1 MLQISIITALLS
13 AVSNAIYGST
23 WETVTRK
30 ALSSNR
36 DTRATSMGLA
46 FWLYFLAGG
55 GILIS
60 SLFVSDPTL
69 SEWHGMDFG
78 KSFFPHSILAQ
89 WLLVGGVLFGIM
101 STFYSVHTWTEVTGK
116 QRLNQSSYTTTFIA
130 FMMPSIIGAKV
141 LFGEVHLSVPI
152 IACLIVILAC
162 GIWVSTA
169 TEKLEFN
176 KYTIIIIISA
186 ITRGIAFAIDD
197 TLSKSL
203 FSFMIYEGLT
213 FFVPSILSFI
223 KGSIE
228 FGRREFYRECV
239 NLLKSVHWGFF
250 LPCIFSAF
258 EYLFGVYS
266 TAIMNIDTVPSA
278 IQGAVPVI
286 NVVVYSLYKGTMP
299 QKKEVIAALIT
310 TATIILLTVV

>member
-13 AVSNAIYGST
+13 AVSNAIYGAT

-30 ALSSNR
+30 ALFSEKA
-36 DTRATSMGLA
+36 TRATSMGLA

-60 SLFVSDPTL
+60 SLFVSNPTL

-78 KSFFPHSILAQ
+78 KMVFPHSMLPKV
-89 WLLVGGVLFGIM
+89 LLSVGVLFGIM
-101 STFYSVHTWTEVTGK
+101 SMKYSVHTWTEVTGK
-116 QRLNQSSYTTTFIA
+116 QHLNQSSYTTTFIA

-141 LFGEVHLSVPI
+141 LFGEAHLSIPI

-169 TEKLEFN
+169 TEKLELN
-176 KYTIIIIISA
+176 KYTLIIIVSA

-228 FGRREFYRECV
+228 FGRREFTRECIY
-239 NLLKSVHWGFF
+239 LLKSIGWGFF
-250 LPCIFSAF
+250 FPGIFSAF
-258 EYLFGVYS
+258 EYLLGVYS
-266 TAIMNIDTVPSA
+266 TAIMDIDTVPSA
-278 IQGAVPVI
+278 IQGSVPVV
-286 NVVVYSLYKGTMP
+286 NVVVYSLYKRRLP

-310 TATIILLTVV
+310 TAAIMVLTVL